1 MPSLSEKLKALG
13 VHVGA
18 QDLPAPSQA
27 NLHSIEK
34 VLNGRT
40 LENHQGKTFIVEEHY
55 PWGAP
60 HGQGAIK
67 IDAPLDILARWA
79 GHEQISTL
87 PAESFAFIDTE
98 TTGLSGGSGTYAFL
112 IGAGRF
118 EGDNFYL
125 AQFFMQDPAEEP
137 AQLAALE
144 DFLAPCQAI
153 VSFNGKA
160 FDIPLLTTR
169 YAFQGWQS
177 PFKELAHIDLLHLAR
192 RLWRNRLPSRT
203 LGNLEVQ
210 ILDAS
215 RSEEDVPGWMIPEM
229 FFNYLRDGDAR
240 PLKNVFYH
248 NAVDVV
254 SLAALMNHMAALLS
268 KPVENSQGI
277 SLDLLSLARLYED
290 LQDVDMATG
299 LYLHGLDLAD
309 EHTEDLPVEILLD
322 AIQRLALIYK
332 RQGNFPAAIPLWEK
346 ATQYQHLSAYLELS
360 KFYEHR
366 SGEYAT
372 ACNWCQQAIHAL
384 ENAETIYQ
392 GRTNLT
398 PYLRRHWMD
407 EFEHRL
413 DRLHRKMM
421 NSDGS

>member
-1 MPSLSEKLKALG
+1 MPSLSDKLKALG
-13 VHVGA
+13 VKIGA
-18 QDLPAPSQA
+18 QDLPPPSKL

-40 LENHQGKTFIVEEHY
+40 LETYQGKTFVVDERY

-60 HGQGAIK
+60 HGRGTIK
-67 IDAPLDILARWA
+67 IDAPLEMLAKWA
-79 GHEQISTL
+79 GSDAIADL
-87 PAESFAFIDTE
+87 PAHSFAFIDTE

-112 IGAGRF
+112 IGVGRF
-118 EGDNFYL
+118 ENDEFHL
-125 AQFFMQDPAEEP
+125 AQFFMHDPAEEP

-144 DFLAPCQAI
+144 AFIAPCQAI

-160 FDIPLLTTR
+160 FDIPLLNTR

-177 PFKELAHIDLLHLAR
+177 PFSDLAHIDLLHLAR

-240 PLKNVFYH
+240 PLKKVFYH
-248 NAVDVV
+248 NAIDVV

-268 KPVENSQGI
+268 QPVENNQEYGI
-277 SLDLLSLARLYED
+277 DLLALARLYED
-290 LQDVDMATG
+290 LQDLEMASG
-299 LYLHGLDLAD
+299 LYLHGLDHPDAR
-309 EHTEDLPVEILLD
+309 EERLPIDIFLD
-322 AIQRLALIYK
+322 ALQRLALIYK
-332 RQGNFPAAIPLWEK
+332 RQGNFSAALPLWEK
-346 ATQYQHLSAYLELS
+346 ATQYNQLSAYQELA

-366 SGEYAT
+366 AGDYAA
-372 ACNWCQQAIHAL
+372 ACTWCQQAIWVL
-384 ENAETIYQ
+384 ENADTALQ
-392 GRTNLT
+392 GRTILT
-398 PYLRRHWMD
+398 PYLRRNLIE
-407 EFEHRL
+407 EFRHRL
-413 DRLHRKMM
+413 DRLDRK
-421 NSDGS
+421 NTNINGS